1 MIRYTKLP
9 GTSNQR
15 RLGAVLQLLG
25 IGWYVALSIVAGIL
39 GGRWLDDR
47 LGTEVVFTLIGLAL
61 GLTLAFIGMY
71 RMLARVLAEDSNE
84 N

>member
-1 MIRYTKLP
+1 M
-9 GTSNQR
+9 
-15 RLGAVLQLLG
+15 
-25 IGWYVALSIVAGIL
+25 ALSIVAGIL

-61 GLTLAFIGMY
+61 GLILAFIGMY

>member
-1 MIRYTKLP
+1 MIRYTNLA
-9 GTSNQR
+9 GTSKQR

-39 GGRWLDDR
+39 GGRWLDD
-47 LGTEVVFTLIGLAL
+47 LLDTGVVFTLIGLAL
-61 GLTLAFIGMY
+61 GLTMAFVGMY
-71 RMLARVLAEDSNE
+71 RMLARVLSEDSNE

>member
-1 MIRYTKLP
+1 MIRYTNLA
-9 GTSNQR
+9 GTSNHR

>member
-1 MIRYTKLP
+1 VIRYTNLA
-9 GTSNQR
+9 GTSNHR